1 MGYSPWGHK
10 ESDTTEHFTFSY
22 IVFKESDQFS
32 FLNIVPLRIQN
43 LDFSRCIFSRF
54 STVNNFV
61 IRKKVWCHPVLLKG
75 NRTFS
80 NMQTNRLICAWSM
93 SSKTMLD
100 VPLLPLASLSLCD
113 LSQSGVEPMLAAVEV
128 QSLNHRSPGK
138 SRC

>member
-61 IRKKVWCHPVLLKG
+61 IRKKFG
-75 NRTFS
+75 AIRYF
-80 NMQTNRLICAWSM
+80 
-93 SSKTMLD
+93 
-100 VPLLPLASLSLCD
+100 
-113 LSQSGVEPMLAAVEV
+113 
-128 QSLNHRSPGK
+128 
-138 SRC
+138 